1 MDEPLKTSA
10 TAREE
15 RVRELC
21 RRPAIRKLDEILREQ
36 TGVGLVILLP
46 QENEKLEV
54 CSAGEP
60 AILPQFCRVIHS
72 APGGLGRCITCR
84 SNLAFAAFNR
94 GLVQHACHGGVS
106 VLAAPVTSME
116 EGRADIIVVASCAF
130 TPRNRAAGWTRARQ
144 HAKGL
149 ALDVG
154 ALRRA
159 YYQLPSLTSSKRTL
173 VRNLVD
179 LAAKILT
186 DEMAL
191 QAQPPAGKTPPR
203 SRLDE
208 AVREAL
214 ILSPKRAFQSAKQPN
229 GATLIEVVSAVVRS
243 KPNLPFRVS
252 EIARAAGLTPNHF
265 SALFRKHVGQSFST
279 FLTAMRVAMAQEL
292 LRDLKLS
299 VQEVSARAGFDD
311 PNYFARRFKQ
321 KTGLTPRAWR
331 AAL

>member
-1 MDEPLKTSA
+1 M
-10 TAREE
+10 
-15 RVRELC
+15 
-21 RRPAIRKLDEILREQ
+21 REQ

-46 QENEKLEV
+46 QGNEKLEV

-60 AILPQFCRVIHS
+60 AKLPQFCRLIHA
-72 APGGLGRCITCR
+72 APGGLDRCITCR

-106 VLAAPVTSME
+106 VFAAPVNFSE
-116 EGRADIIVVASCAF
+116 AGRSDIVVVSSCAF
-130 TPRNRAAGWTRARQ
+130 TPRKRAAGWGRARDYV
-144 HAKGL
+144 KGL
-149 ALDVG
+149 TLDSRS
-154 ALRRA
+154 LRRA
-159 YYQLPSLTSSKRTL
+159 YYQLPSLAGSKLSL
-173 VRNLVD
+173 VKRLVG
-179 LAAKILT
+179 LAANVMA

-191 QAQPPAGKTPPR
+191 PAQPPAGKSLPPFR
-203 SRLDE
+203 MDE

-214 ILSPKRAFQSAKQPN
+214 VLSPGRAFQGLNQPS
-229 GATLIEVVSAVVRS
+229 GTALIEVVTAVLRS

-265 SALFRKHVGQSFST
+265 SALFRKHAGQSFST
-279 FLTAMRVAMAQEL
+279 FLAWMRIALAQEL

-299 VQEVSARAGFDD
+299 VQEVSDRAGFDD

>member
-1 MDEPLKTSA
+1 MVEPRNTPSA
-10 TAREE
+10 EREE
-15 RVRELC
+15 RVRQLC
-21 RRPAIRKLDEILREQ
+21 RRPSVRKLDEILREQ

-60 AILPQFCRVIHS
+60 ATLPQFCRLIHG

-106 VLAAPVTSME
+106 VFAAPVNFTE
-116 EGRADIIVVASCAF
+116 QGRADIVVVSSCAF
-130 TPRNRAAGWTRARQ
+130 TPQKRAAGWTRARR

-149 ALDVG
+149 ALDVR
-154 ALRRA
+154 ALRQA
-159 YYQLPSLTSSKRTL
+159 YYRLPSLAGSKQNL
-173 VRNLVD
+173 VRSLVG
-179 LAAKILT
+179 LAADVLA

-191 QAQPPAGKTPPR
+191 PAQPPAGKPPPR
-203 SRLDE
+203 FRMDE
-208 AVREAL
+208 AVREAMV
-214 ILSPKRAFQSAKQPN
+214 LSPGRAFQGLNQPS
-229 GATLIEVVSAVVRS
+229 GAALVEAVTAVVRS

-265 SALFRKHVGQSFST
+265 SALFRKHNGQSFST
-279 FLTAMRVAMAQEL
+279 FLVWMRIALAQEL

-299 VQEVSARAGFDD
+299 VQEISDRAGFDD

-321 KTGLTPRAWR
+321 KTGVTPRAWR